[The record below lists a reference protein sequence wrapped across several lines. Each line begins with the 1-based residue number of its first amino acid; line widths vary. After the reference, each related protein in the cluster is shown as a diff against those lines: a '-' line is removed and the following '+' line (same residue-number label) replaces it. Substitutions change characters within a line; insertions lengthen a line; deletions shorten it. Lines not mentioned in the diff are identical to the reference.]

1 VTASTPAPGNARR
14 RDIIRWFRHHGRAY
28 PWRVENTDFWSTFVT
43 EMLLRRTHAEQVARA
58 LPDVLERF
66 PCPRAM
72 AQADLSEVQ
81 TALGSLGLRW
91 RAANLHASA
100 RVLDDNRPD
109 TTNRDVLLQLPG
121 VGPYVADAV
130 RAVAYGEE
138 VLLTDTNSV
147 RIATR
152 VAGLR
157 LEGDVRRRR
166 DVQDSIRD
174 LFDGSAGAVVW
185 WAVIDLA
192 ATVCRPSAPRC
203 DACPLRKHC
212 ATAQQRP
219 R

>member
-28 PWRVENTDFWSTFVT
+28 PWRAEGTEFWSTFVT
-43 EMLLRRTHAEQVARA
+43 EMLLRRTRAEQVARV

-66 PCPRAM
+66 PSPRAM
-72 AQADLSEVQ
+72 AEADLSEVQ
-81 TALGSLGLRW
+81 AALGSLGLRW
-91 RAANLHASA
+91 RAANLHAAA
-100 RVLDDNRPD
+100 RLLDDGRPD
-109 TTNRDVLLQLPG
+109 TTNRDALLQLPG

-174 LFDGSAGAVVW
+174 LFDGPAGPVVW

-192 ATVCRPSAPRC
+192 AAVCRPRAPRC
-203 DACPLRKHC
+203 DSCPMRKHC
-212 ATAQQRP
+212 ATGQRP
-219 R
+219 LR